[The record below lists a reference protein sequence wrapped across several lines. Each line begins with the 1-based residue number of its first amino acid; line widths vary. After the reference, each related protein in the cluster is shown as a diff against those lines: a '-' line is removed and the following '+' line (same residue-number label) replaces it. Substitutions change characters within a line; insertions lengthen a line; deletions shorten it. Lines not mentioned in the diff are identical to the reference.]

1 MTTSPSDEFLAD
13 LEQVLKD
20 QGVEPDKARAAA
32 VAIGVQWGGQ
42 SVYIRLRGLYLAR
55 AIAAAFDGSNAGE
68 LATRFRVSQAAGQGA
83 RRGQAR
89 GPPAGPGQ
97 AAGNLTDNGGT
108 ARHKHKGRL

>member
-32 VAIGVQWGGQ
+32 VAIGVQWAGQ

-68 LATRFRVSQAAGQGA
+68 LATRFRVSRAQVYKLLARVRGADKPAAPQLE
-83 RRGQAR
+83 QAR
-89 GPPAGPGQ
+89 LPG
-97 AAGNLTDNGGT
+97 T
-108 ARHKHKGRL
+108 

>member
-55 AIAAAFDGSNAGE
+55 AIAARADRVYEVVCGLSVCWKGE
-68 LATRFRVSQAAGQGA
+68 T
-83 RRGQAR
+83 
-89 GPPAGPGQ
+89 
-97 AAGNLTDNGGT
+97 T
-108 ARHKHKGRL
+108 